1 MVVTR
6 LTNLAL
12 LYRWSCLIMR
22 AFFYDK
28 FFVVRSREWGSIA
41 IPLYRASSSYCF
53 MGFLLLRTAISNMS
67 KDRRCHQIGPSL
79 VAGRTKLDDR

>member
-1 MVVTR
+1 MVVMQ

-22 AFFYDK
+22 VFGK
-28 FFVVRSREWGSIA
+28 IFFVVRSREWGSIA
-41 IPLYRASSSYCF
+41 IPLYRVSSSYRF

-67 KDRRCHQIGPSL
+67 RDRRCHQIGPSL
-79 VAGRTKLDDR
+79 AAGRTKLDDQ

>member
-12 LYRWSCLIMR
+12 FVSLVLPDYARV
-22 AFFYDK
+22 FYDK
-28 FFVVRSREWGSIA
+28 LFVVRSREWGSIA
-41 IPLYRASSSYCF
+41 IPLYRASSSYRF

-67 KDRRCHQIGPSL
+67 RDRRCHQVGPSL
-79 VAGRTKLDDR
+79 AAGRTKLDDQ